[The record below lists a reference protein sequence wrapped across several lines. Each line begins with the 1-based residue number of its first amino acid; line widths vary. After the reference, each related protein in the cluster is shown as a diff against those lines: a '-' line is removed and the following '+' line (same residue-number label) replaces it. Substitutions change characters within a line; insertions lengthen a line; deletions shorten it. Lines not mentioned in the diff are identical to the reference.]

1 MKQSCWRYS
10 RSIFNEESENDVYFS
25 EKKGFLKKGYR
36 CAKARRKNRIN
47 LENFT
52 PKKIKDFL

>member
-36 CAKARRKNRIN
+36 WAKARRKNRIN

-52 PKKIKDFL
+52 PQKN

>member
-1 MKQSCWRYS
+1 MKQSCWRYP

-25 EKKGFLKKGYR
+25 EKKGFLKKR
-36 CAKARRKNRIN
+36 FRWAKAHRKNRIN

-52 PKKIKDFL
+52 PKKN